1 MERSADYA
9 GRLVY
14 SRICSNKSA
23 LTAIFSEGCADRGS
37 GRYLAQPPVWDP
49 APTTM
54 EGSVTRATLKR
65 EKGMT
70 MPLSIEPLFEF
81 ILVTNSKRMSKGTR
95 IDDRLFARGSTVRGF
110 DRVPT
115 FMHFRFF
122 DHSPFSKS
130 MELGNLGQPRKG
142 IGTQFRKAV
151 RRPTFG
157 REFRYAAAIVLPP

>member
-1 MERSADYA
+1 
-9 GRLVY
+9 
-14 SRICSNKSA
+14 
-23 LTAIFSEGCADRGS
+23 
-37 GRYLAQPPVWDP
+37 
-49 APTTM
+49 
-54 EGSVTRATLKR
+54 
-65 EKGMT
+65 

-115 FMHFRFF
+115 FMHFRFL
-122 DHSPFSKS
+122 DRSPFSKS

-142 IGTQFRKAV
+142 IGTQLPKAV

-157 REFRYAAAIVLPP
+157 RESDMPPLSILPTMIGFQLLGRVPGHRDTPLIETQSGDALIERFDEGI